1 MAILPFRSTNSGVR
15 SKNPIAPMGKVLE
28 IDNYDLNEAL
38 QLVSAYGVDRFGYV
52 VTPNVD
58 HIIRHSQDGAFRA
71 LYAQATYSFLDS
83 RFLANLL
90 GAFKPQR
97 IRVCLGSDL
106 TGAILRCVINSDDV
120 AILVGGCEG
129 QAEELR
135 KKYKLNSLLHI
146 EPPMNL
152 INNEE
157 AIEECLQAIEAASP
171 FRFCFLAIGSP
182 QQEIV
187 AFKLKE
193 RGRARGLALCIGA
206 AVNFLT
212 GVEKR
217 APLFMQQMG
226 FEWLYRLMRD
236 PKRLARRYLVRGPRI
251 FPLLWKLDIRLRRPT
266 AIGEG
271 NREPAR
277 TTATTRPISDSGS
290 AA

>member
-1 MAILPFRSTNSGVR
+1 
-15 SKNPIAPMGKVLE
+15 MGKVLE
-28 IDNYDLNEAL
+28 IDNYDLTEAM
-38 QLVSAYGVDRFGYV
+38 QLVSGFGVDRFGYV

-58 HIIRHSQDGAFRA
+58 HIIRHSQDVAFRA
-71 LYAQATYSFLDS
+71 MYSHAAYAFLDS

-90 GAFKPQR
+90 GTFKPQR

-106 TGAILRCVINSDDV
+106 TGAILRCVIKTDDV
-120 AILVGGCEG
+120 AILVGGCPE

-135 KKYKLNSLLHI
+135 QKFKLNSLLHI

-152 INNEE
+152 INNEQ
-157 AIEECLQAIEAASP
+157 AVEECLRAIEAASP

-193 RGRARGLALCIGA
+193 RGKARGLALCVGA

-217 APLFMQQMG
+217 APLVMQQMG
-226 FEWLYRLMRD
+226 FEWLYRLIRD
-236 PKRLARRYLVRGPRI
+236 PRRLARRYLVRGPRI

-266 AIGEG
+266 TIGEG
-271 NREPAR
+271 IREPVR
-277 TTATTRPISDSGS
+277 TTATTRPLSDSGS

>member
-1 MAILPFRSTNSGVR
+1 
-15 SKNPIAPMGKVLE
+15 MGTVLE

-38 QLVSAYGVDRFGYV
+38 QLVSGYGVDRFGYV
-52 VTPNVD
+52 VTPNTD
-58 HIIRHSQDGAFRA
+58 HIIRHSQDAAFRA
-71 LYAQATYSFLDS
+71 LYSHATYSFLDS

-106 TGAILRCVINSDDV
+106 TGAILRSAIKSDDA
-120 AILVGGCEG
+120 AILVGGCAE
-129 QAEELR
+129 QAEALR
-135 KKYKLNSLLHI
+135 KKYRLNSLLHI

-152 INNEE
+152 ISNEK
-157 AIEECLQAIEAASP
+157 AIEDCLQAIEAASP

-182 QQEIV
+182 QQEMV

-217 APLFMQQMG
+217 APLFMQQTG
-226 FEWLYRLMRD
+226 FEWLYRLIRD

-271 NREPAR
+271 SREPAR
-277 TTATTRPISDSGS
+277 TTATTTPISNSGS

>member
-1 MAILPFRSTNSGVR
+1 
-15 SKNPIAPMGKVLE
+15 MGKVLE

-38 QLVSAYGVDRFGYV
+38 QLVSAYGIDRFGYV

-58 HIIRHSQDGAFRA
+58 HIIRHSQDGTFRA
-71 LYAQATYSFLDS
+71 LYTQATYSFLDS

-90 GAFKPQR
+90 GTFKPQR

-106 TGAILRCVINSDDV
+106 TGAILRCVIKSDDV
-120 AILVGGCEG
+120 AILVGGCAK

-135 KKYKLNSLLHI
+135 NKYKLKSLLHI

-152 INNEE
+152 ISNEE
-157 AIEECLQAIEAASP
+157 AIEECLKAIEAASP

-187 AFKLKE
+187 ASKLKE
-193 RGRARGLALCIGA
+193 RGRARGLALCVGA

-212 GVEKR
+212 GAEKR
-217 APLFMQQMG
+217 APLVMQQMG
-226 FEWLYRLMRD
+226 FEWLYRLIRN
-236 PKRLARRYLVRGPRI
+236 PKRLARRYLVRAPRI
-251 FPLLWKLDIRLRRPT
+251 FPLLWTLDIRLRRPT
-266 AIGEG
+266 AIGEV

-277 TTATTRPISDSGS
+277 TTATTTPISNSGS

>member
-1 MAILPFRSTNSGVR
+1 
-15 SKNPIAPMGKVLE
+15 MGKVLE

-58 HIIRHSQDGAFRA
+58 HIIRHSQDGTFRT
-71 LYAQATYSFLDS
+71 LYAQAAYSFLDS

-90 GAFKPQR
+90 GIFRPQR

-106 TGAILRCVINSDDV
+106 TGAILRCVIKSDDV
-120 AILVGGCEG
+120 AILVGGCAD
-129 QAEELR
+129 QAEKLR
-135 KKYKLNSLLHI
+135 TKYRLNSLLHI

-152 INNEE
+152 ISDEKAVE
-157 AIEECLQAIEAASP
+157 DCVQAIEAASP

-187 AFKLKE
+187 AFKLKN
-193 RGRARGLALCIGA
+193 RGHARGLALCVGA

-212 GVEKR
+212 GAERR

-226 FEWLYRLMRD
+226 FEWLYRLIRD

-266 AIGEG
+266 AISEV
-271 NREPAR
+271 NRAPPRATD
-277 TTATTRPISDSGS
+277 TTTPISDSGS